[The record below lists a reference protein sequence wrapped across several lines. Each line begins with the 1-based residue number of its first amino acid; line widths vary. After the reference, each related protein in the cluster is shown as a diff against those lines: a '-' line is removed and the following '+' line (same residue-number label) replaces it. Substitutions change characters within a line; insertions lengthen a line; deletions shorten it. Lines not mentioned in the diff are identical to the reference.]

1 MTHNALK
8 EIRDI
13 KEINLKSQRNEEIKR
28 DFGESK
34 KYENQPKK
42 SQPIVTRRP
51 YRRKIEQ
58 GNRTNSKNT
67 NSRSVPEIKKKKS
80 FETRN

>member
-34 KYENQPKK
+34 KYEN
-42 SQPIVTRRP
+42 
-51 YRRKIEQ
+51 
-58 GNRTNSKNT
+58 
-67 NSRSVPEIKKKKS
+67 
-80 FETRN
+80 